1 MYQKHTGCFLTGNA
15 PNSTMILTTTISLLN
30 STSTEL
36 RLSPASNCNSVGRTQ
51 WPCGLKR
58 GSAAARLLCGFESR
72 RGHGCLFLSECC
84 VLSGRRLCVGLII
97 PPEESYRVLCVWVW
111 SWNLE
116 IFRPLV
122 QYCCAMEKKNTS
134 WRGALPKKLAGP
146 QVIRILWNPM
156 VHYHIHTCPPNV
168 PTTSDRI
175 PKCKILSQ
183 QNGFRFQYWYNT
195 QTNVPDTKFPG
206 ASSSKQLL

>member
-1 MYQKHTGCFLTGNA
+1 MPFQTAVRSFPGIYLSQNKCVPQVFRLLWLWSFKTLDFIVKMYQKHTGCFLTGNA

-30 STSTEL
+30 STSTKL

-72 RGHGCLFLSECC
+72 RGHGCLFLFECC

-122 QYCCAMEKKNTS
+122 QYCCAMGKKKHFMEGS
-134 WRGALPKKLAGP
+134 P
-146 QVIRILWNPM
+146 
-156 VHYHIHTCPPNV
+156 
-168 PTTSDRI
+168 S
-175 PKCKILSQ
+175 
-183 QNGFRFQYWYNT
+183 
-195 QTNVPDTKFPG
+195 
-206 ASSSKQLL
+206 